1 VVLSTAAL
9 RAGLGADTGPPR
21 NLPLEQ
27 WANPTTEDSAR
38 LDALLIEA
46 KGFLKARSTFQPA
59 RELAADFVAFVDPAS
74 PGRLDRMPFRD
85 LKDPAALRL
94 RYEVGLA
101 PPAGFL
107 FMRHYLTSR
116 GMPPVV
122 ARKFARHDNAAAMTI
137 ICRYV
142 AIAARLESQG
152 SWAWSSPQAVQDAIS
167 HEIVHAYINSLLE
180 PAAAVRFPTWFHEG
194 CAVYYGGNPGW
205 EVTQEYRRYL
215 GIFQYIAAAKGEDG
229 LAGFVRTA
237 VQSRSLGEAL
247 RSIGHPSQETLLRN
261 AKQWQAKVR
270 LKSQAAAAVLVVV
283 IAIAIIALGRRAA
296 KRLAKR
302 EAEEANYDKR

>member
-1 VVLSTAAL
+1 M
-9 RAGLGADTGPPR
+9 
-21 NLPLEQ
+21 
-27 WANPTTEDSAR
+27 
-38 LDALLIEA
+38 IEA
-46 KGFLKARSTFQPA
+46 KRFLNARSTFQPA

-205 EVTQEYRRYL
+205 EVSQEYKRYL

-237 VQSRSLGEAL
+237 VQSRSLKEAL
-247 RSIGHPSQETLLRN
+247 RSIGLPSQGTLLRS

-270 LKSQAAAAVLVVV
+270 LKSQAAAVALVVA
-283 IAIAIIALGRRAA
+283 IAFAIIALGRRAA
-296 KRLAKR
+296 RRLAER
-302 EAEEANYDKR
+302 EAEEADHEQR

>member
-1 VVLSTAAL
+1 M
-9 RAGLGADTGPPR
+9 
-21 NLPLEQ
+21 
-27 WANPTTEDSAR
+27 
-38 LDALLIEA
+38 
-46 KGFLKARSTFQPA
+46 
-59 RELAADFVAFVDPAS
+59 AFVDRAS
-74 PGRLDRMPFRD
+74 PGRLERVRFRD

-101 PPAGFL
+101 PPVGYL
-107 FMRHYLTSR
+107 FMRHYLTGR

-142 AIAARLESQG
+142 AIATRLESQG

-194 CAVYYGGNPGW
+194 CALYYGGNPGW

-229 LAGFVRTA
+229 LAGFVRAA
-237 VQSRSLGEAL
+237 VQSRSLAEAL
-247 RSIGHPSQETLLRN
+247 RSIGYPSQETLLRN
-261 AKQWQAKVR
+261 AKQWQAQVR

-296 KRLAKR
+296 KRLAER
-302 EAEEANYDKR
+302 EAEEVNYDKR